1 MTLAV
6 ETTGHGPD
14 LALLHGWGLG
24 RGVWQGVAEDL
35 AQHCR
40 VHRVSLPGYDGS
52 PEISTDDGTDFQ
64 ATVLALIDAL
74 PAGTTLCGWS
84 LGGMLAMAAVAQAP
98 RHFSRLALVG
108 STPAFLQHDGWT
120 TAQPP
125 SLLDGFAAAV
135 ATDAAKT
142 LTRFVM
148 LFAQGDAAARQV
160 ARTLTP
166 LMAEALPSSDV
177 LLRGLGWL
185 RDVDLRDTLPALA
198 LPTLIVHGERDP
210 LMPFAAAQA
219 MAAALPQARLEGFAG
234 TAHAPL
240 VSDPTRFAGLLA
252 AFCHDPA

>member
-24 RGVWQGVAEDL
+24 SRVWQGVADTL
-35 AQHCR
+35 AQRCR
-40 VHRVSLPGYDGS
+40 VHLVSLPGYDGS
-52 PEISTDDGTDFQ
+52 ADDGADFR
-64 ATVLALIDAL
+64 ATVTQLIDTL

-84 LGGMLAMAAVAQAP
+84 LGGMLAMAAATQAP

-108 STPAFLQHDGWT
+108 STPAFLQRGGWAA
-120 TAQPP
+120 AQPP
-125 SLLDGFAAAV
+125 ALLDGFVAAV
-135 ATDAAKT
+135 ATDATKT
-142 LTRFVM
+142 LSRFVM

-160 ARTLTP
+160 ARALTP
-166 LMAEALPSSDV
+166 LLANALPSSGV

-185 RDVDLRDTLPALA
+185 RDIDLRDTLPALA
-198 LPTLIVHGERDP
+198 LPTLIVHGESDP

-234 TAHAPL
+234 TAHAPF
-240 VSDPTRFAGLLA
+240 VSDPTRFVALLA
-252 AFCHDPA
+252 GFCHDPA